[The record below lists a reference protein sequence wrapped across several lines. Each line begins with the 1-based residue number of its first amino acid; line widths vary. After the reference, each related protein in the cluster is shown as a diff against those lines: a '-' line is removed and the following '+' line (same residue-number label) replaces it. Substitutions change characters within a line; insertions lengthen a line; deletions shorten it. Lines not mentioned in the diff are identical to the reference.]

1 MGSIDQTLFGPLG
14 KQYCLYFYIIQ
25 VILFILFLVIVVKYL
40 AKALKMKLS
49 GWDHLAELLDCF
61 KAGVQ
66 YFVVR
71 LLYSMCS
78 GSLGV

>member
-1 MGSIDQTLFGPLG
+1 M
-14 KQYCLYFYIIQ
+14 
-25 VILFILFLVIVVKYL
+25 
-40 AKALKMKLS
+40 S
-49 GWDHLAELLDCF
+49 GWDHFSEILDCF